1 MMIPFRAASNSF
13 LLSNN
18 KDDSTA
24 NSDSLRTDEAES
36 ISSDDEEGT
45 KRRRFTEEEK
55 NRIDAST
62 TIHEVRVLRRRSDTM
77 RKGMLLLL
85 ICVGLAVVFALLMLQ
100 PLLERYYSSYTVS
113 STIESLEKSTDAGIV
128 RRLMQIPWFGGWD
141 IQLIA
146 VRREHV

>member
-18 KDDSTA
+18 ENSA
-24 NSDSLRTDEAES
+24 NIEPVPISENEIA
-36 ISSDDEEGT
+36 SSDDEHGDI
-45 KRRRFTEEEK
+45 TEEEK
-55 NRIDAST
+55 NRIDTST

-100 PLLERYYSSYTVS
+100 PLLERYNSAFPPTD
-113 STIESLEKSTDAGIV
+113 STIDSTATI
-128 RRLMQIPWFGGWD
+128 RRLIQIPWFGGWD

-146 VRREHV
+146 VRRRV